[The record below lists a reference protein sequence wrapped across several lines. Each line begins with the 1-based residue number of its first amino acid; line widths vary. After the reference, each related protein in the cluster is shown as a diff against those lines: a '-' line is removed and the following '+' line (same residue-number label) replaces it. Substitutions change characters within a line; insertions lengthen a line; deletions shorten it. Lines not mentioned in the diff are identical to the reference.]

1 MAHSVDGG
9 YGYHWEINNAGLGA
23 FGRSGS
29 DGTLAID
36 VPKDDLMLLYFT
48 QSRGNKITGQMLS
61 LFFDVFYIDI
71 IWNT

>member
-1 MAHSVDGG
+1 MGTGHT
-9 YGYHWEINNAGLGA
+9 
-23 FGRSGS
+23 GS
-29 DGTLAID
+29 DSTLAID

>member
-1 MAHSVDGG
+1 MGTGHT
-9 YGYHWEINNAGLGA
+9 
-23 FGRSGS
+23 GS
-29 DGTLAID
+29 DSTLAID

-48 QSRGNKITGQMLS
+48 QSRGNKTTGQMLS